1 MTRHDTTAW
10 PVWQVELDV
19 VAFIFVVGGLY
30 MLHSIFVVYILG
42 VDIFSLFSGLA
53 NSTWGRGLRPATDE
67 TMDLN

>member
-1 MTRHDTTAW
+1 
-10 PVWQVELDV
+10 
-19 VAFIFVVGGLY
+19 